1 MNASIFQAAVVR
13 TDEIYNKAKAYEAE
27 YEAVSLILYLK
38 QTNISDIIN

>member
-27 YEAVSLILYLK
+27 YEAVSFNNL
-38 QTNISDIIN
+38 NVDS